1 MAVTSDQIKAEIV
14 KLMTFFVIHIHDPE
28 LKRKY
33 LTMYTAKTAWKR
45 VSRKENAEGKLV
57 RGFICNRGPGYV
69 TVVEDVADG
78 SLRIGIEKR
87 PGIDDFPKDVLL
99 AAKDAVAGRP
109 VVNMDD
115 CMKAVEE
122 IRELDQIK
130 AIGKKAVK
138 PVKTDDTPK
147 PEGYG
152 AFA

>member
-1 MAVTSDQIKAEIV
+1 MAVTSDQIKAEII

-28 LKRKY
+28 LKKKY
-33 LTMYTAKTAWKR
+33 LTMYTAKR
-45 VSRKENAEGKLV
+45 VSRKENSEGKIV

-69 TVVEDVADG
+69 TVVEDAADG

-122 IRELDQIK
+122 IREFDQIK